1 MPSYVVKAEVR
12 DPRAATM
19 SFPRMK
25 TMYGGKY
32 IAVDDTIFVFAS
44 ETEGGTG
51 LVARGVVTRADAVP
65 RKRGT
70 ARQTPQV
77 SIEVKRTAR
86 ARRPLGRAELKAWR
100 TVRDGSPQAE
110 LDFKLYRQATNKI
123 VGISDA
129 AASFLDSCF
138 GSARSDQ
145 RRRR

>member
-1 MPSYVVKAEVR
+1 MGQLLAHTPSYVVKADVR
-12 DPRAATM
+12 DRGARF

-32 IAVDDTIFVFAS
+32 IAVSDTIFVFAS

-51 LVARGVVTRADAVP
+51 LIARGVVTKGNAVP
-65 RKRGT
+65 RKRGG
-70 ARQTPQV
+70 ARQTPRV
-77 SIEVKRTAR
+77 SIEVKCTAR

-100 TVRDGSPQAE
+100 AVRDGSPQAE

-129 AASFLDSCF
+129 AARFLNTCF
-138 GSARSDQ
+138 GQ
-145 RRRR
+145 